1 MQILCAKNSEN
12 FRQTVT
18 VSTTNILANLGK
30 SGDIL
35 GILWAMVKQKLF
47 NTAMSHR
54 IKMGGRY

>member
-18 VSTTNILANLGK
+18 VSTTNLLANLGK

-35 GILWAMVKQKLF
+35 GILGCMIKQKLF
-47 NTAMSHR
+47 NTAKTHSF
-54 IKMGGRY
+54 KMGGSI